1 MAVDAIGGSLG
12 SGAGGAVTPQGLSIQ
27 DFLHLFLSQLTFQ
40 DPLKPVDNTEFLA
53 QLAQFTN
60 IQQTQVLSDNIQG
73 LLALES
79 NNQAIS
85 LIGHTVEVA
94 SNNQTLTGQVTTVNF
109 NNGQAS
115 LTVSQTGGN
124 PIQGVTLSQI
134 TLVR

>member
-1 MAVDAIGGSLG
+1 
-12 SGAGGAVTPQGLSIQ
+12 LSIQ

-60 IQQTQVLSDNIQG
+60 IQQTQVMSDNIQG

-85 LIGHTVEVA
+85 LIGHTVELA
-94 SNNQTLTGQVTTVNF
+94 MNNQTVTGQVTTVNF

-124 PIQGVTLSQI
+124 PIQGVGLSQV

>member
-1 MAVDAIGGSLG
+1 MAVDAIGGNVG

-60 IQQTQVLSDNIQG
+60 IQQTQVMSDNIQG
-73 LLALES
+73 LLNLES

-85 LIGHTVEVA
+85 LIGHTVEVS

-109 NNGQAS
+109 NNGQAT
-115 LTVSQTGGN
+115 LTIAQSGGN
-124 PIQGVTLSQI
+124 PIQGVGLSQV